1 MTIMHDEPALITAV
15 IAERLS
21 CLRCI
26 AARTKLTLEAAESA
40 LTVIRRAVDVH
51 HDDAGTC
58 GWCRTTTAV
67 VWIERSGSGTQRLA

>member
-1 MTIMHDEPALITAV
+1 MRDEPALITAV
-15 IAERLS
+15 IAERPS

-26 AARTKLTLEAAESA
+26 AARTKLAPEATESA

-51 HDDAGTC
+51 HADAGAC

-67 VWIERSGSGTQRLA
+67 VWIERAAGGSQQQA